1 MKLVLRKDVKGLG
14 APGDIVDVKPGH
26 ARNFLLPKDMAYPA
40 NDAMVKQVEIEKRK
54 AMARSEKELEEAR
67 ELAEKISA
75 VSLTVPVEV
84 GEEER
89 MFGSVTSIDIAKAL
103 GEEGFEVDRHDI
115 RLDEPVKELGVY
127 TVNIKLMKEVDAEV
141 KVWVVKK

>member
-14 APGDIVDVKPGH
+14 APGDIVDVKDGY

-40 NDAMVKQVEIEKRK
+40 NDSMIKQVEIEKRK
-54 AMARSEKELEEAR
+54 AMAKREKELEEAR
-67 ELAEKISA
+67 ALAGKLAA
-75 VSLTVPVEV
+75 VSLTLPVEV
-84 GEEER
+84 GEEDR

-115 RLDEPVKELGVY
+115 RLDDPVRELGVY